1 MSRYLTSTSLIKD
14 VKRRASL
21 PGTQV
26 TFTDED
32 FLAFANEELDLGVVP
47 HILKYHE
54 DYFLTQELLPLSENI
69 SRYEIPDRA
78 NGNKIRDVAYVD
90 ESGSIFEMTRVA
102 VEDISFYQYGNY
114 GSLFYPL
121 RAFTVIGNEIVLLP
135 LQFPSVPRGNLLV
148 YYYARP
154 NELVTED
161 RAAKITSVDYN
172 KGILKVNKIP
182 AAFNTETVFDITSS
196 KNPHKLVGVSVT
208 PDAFASTTNLTYT
221 FGTAKVTNISGTAS
235 SFDGGA
241 IIRIADNSSS
251 STRNIIVWFD
261 LTGADVA
268 PAVPNTQLYIR
279 VDLSAAPTYADRLT
293 ALNLAINTALNPLLK
308 SSISG
313 SVLVFQN
320 GGNDISVGDNYSV
333 SAASFSTVV
342 TQSGTNTLPLNMRK
356 NDFMCIEGETVIP
369 QIPQELH
376 KMLAQRV
383 AMRCLESIGD
393 VEGLQAAAVKLQ
405 DAEDKSASI
414 IDNRVE
420 GAPKL
425 ITNRHGFLNYS
436 RRYRRR

>member
-1 MSRYLTSTSLIKD
+1 MSRYLTSSTLIKD

-26 TFTDED
+26 TFTEED

-54 DYFLTQELLPLSENI
+54 DYFLTQELIPLSENI

-78 NGNKIRDVAYVD
+78 NGNKIRDIAYVD

-121 RAFTVIGNEIVLLP
+121 RAFTMIGNEIVLLP
-135 LQFPSVPRGNLLV
+135 LQFPAVPRGNLLV

-154 NELVTED
+154 NELVSED

-172 KGILKVNKIP
+172 KGILKINKIP
-182 AAFNTETVFDITSS
+182 SVFSGETIFDITSS
-196 KNPHKLVGVSVT
+196 KNPHKLVGVNVT
-208 PDAFASTTNLTYT
+208 PNGFASTTSLTYT
-221 FGTAKVTNISGTAS
+221 FGTSKVTHISGVAS
-235 SFDGGA
+235 SFDGGS
-241 IIRIADNSSS
+241 IIRIADNANKV
-251 STRNIIVWFD
+251 TRNIVVWFD
-261 LTGADVA
+261 LTGTDTA
-268 PAVPNTQLYIR
+268 PVIPGTNMYIR
-279 VDLSAAPTYADRLT
+279 VDLSAAATYADRLT
-293 ALNLAINTALNPLLK
+293 ALNLAINTNLSPLLK

-313 SVLVFQN
+313 STLVFEN

-333 SAASFSTVV
+333 SAASFTTIVV
-342 TQSGTNTLPLNMRK
+342 QAGTNTLPLNMQK
-356 NDFMCIEGETVIP
+356 NDFMCLQNETVIP

-393 VEGLQAAAVKLQ
+393 TEGLQAAAVKLQ
-405 DAEDKSASI
+405 DAEEKSASI